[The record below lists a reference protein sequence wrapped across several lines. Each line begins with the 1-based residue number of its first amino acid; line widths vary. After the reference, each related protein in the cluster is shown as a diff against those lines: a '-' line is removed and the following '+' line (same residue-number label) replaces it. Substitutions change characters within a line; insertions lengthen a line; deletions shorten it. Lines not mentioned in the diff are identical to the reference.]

1 MIEKS
6 EEKPMKLTIL
16 GTGNAMVTQ
25 CYNTCFALGTDG
37 DFLLVDAGGGNGI
50 LRQMADAGLSFA
62 HLHHLFLTH
71 AHTDHLL
78 GVVWVVRAV
87 AEAINKGTYEG
98 AFTVWG
104 HDVALGVLEPLC
116 RALLPGKLS
125 KHFGTRIHFAEIH
138 PGDVLSCLGMELTVF
153 DILST
158 KAKQYGF
165 RAVLPD
171 GQVLTCL
178 GDEPCNPACFD
189 FARGAGWLLTEA
201 FCLYEDR
208 DTFKPYEK
216 HHSTAL
222 DGAKMAAALGV
233 KNLVLYHTE
242 DKTIATRKARYT
254 AEAQSAFSGAVY
266 VPDDLETIE
275 L

>member
-1 MIEKS
+1 
-6 EEKPMKLTIL
+6 MKLTIL

-25 CYNTCFALGTDG
+25 CYNTCFALGETEE
-37 DFLLVDAGGGNGI
+37 FLLVDAGGGNGI
-50 LRQMADAGLSFA
+50 LRQMADAKLSFS

-87 AEAINKGTYEG
+87 AEAINKGKYEG
-98 AFTVWG
+98 ELTLWG
-104 HDVALGVLEPLC
+104 HDTALEVLEPLC

-125 KHFGTRIHFAEIH
+125 KHFGTRIHFVEIH
-138 PGDVLSCLGMELTVF
+138 PGDTLTCLGMNLTVF

-158 KAKQYGF
+158 KAKQFGF
-165 RAVLPD
+165 RATLPD

-178 GDEPCNPACFD
+178 GDEPCNEQCFD
-189 FARGAGWLLTEA
+189 FARGADWLLTEA

-216 HHSTAL
+216 HHSTAK
-222 DGAKMAAALGV
+222 DAGEMAQMLGV
-233 KNLVLYHTE
+233 KNIVLYHTE
-242 DKTIATRKARYT
+242 DKTIATRKSRYT
-254 AEAQSAFSGAVY
+254 AEAQAVFTGNVY
-266 VPDDLETIE
+266 VPDDLEVIA

>member
-1 MIEKS
+1 
-6 EEKPMKLTIL
+6 MKLTIL
-16 GTGNAMVTQ
+16 GTGNAMVTR
-25 CYNTCFALGTDG
+25 CYNTCFAISEGEE
-37 DFLLVDAGGGNGI
+37 FLLVDAGGGNGI
-50 LRQMADAGLSFA
+50 LRQTADAGLSFS

-87 AEAINKGTYEG
+87 AEAINKGNYEG
-98 AFTVWG
+98 ELTVWG

-116 RALLPGKLS
+116 RALLPGKLV
-125 KHFGTRIHFAEIH
+125 KHFGARIHFVEIH
-138 PGDVLSCLGMELTVF
+138 SDDVLRCLGMTLTVF

-178 GDEPCNPACFD
+178 GDEPCNNACRSYAENCD
-189 FARGAGWLLTEA
+189 WLLTEA
-201 FCLYEDR
+201 FCLYDDR
-208 DTFKPYEK
+208 EVFRPYEK
-216 HHSTAL
+216 HHSTAK
-222 DGAKMAAALGV
+222 DAAQMAQELKV
-233 KNLVLYHTE
+233 KHLVLYHTE
-242 DKTIATRKARYT
+242 DKTIDTRKARYT
-254 AEAQSAFSGAVY
+254 AEAQSVYTGKVY
-266 VPDDLETIE
+266 VPDDLDVIE

>member
-1 MIEKS
+1 
-6 EEKPMKLTIL
+6 MKLTIL
-16 GTGNAMVTQ
+16 GTGNAMVTR
-25 CYNTCFALGTDG
+25 CYNTCFALSKGE
-37 DFLLVDAGGGNGI
+37 DFLLVDGGGGNGI
-50 LRQMADAGLSFA
+50 LRQLADVGLTFP

-87 AEAINKGTYEG
+87 AEAINKGKYEG
-98 AFTVWG
+98 EFIVWG

-125 KHFGTRIHFAEIH
+125 RHFGSRIHFTEVR
-138 PGDVLSCLGMELTVF
+138 PGDVLHCLGMELTVF

-165 RAVLPD
+165 RCLLPD

-189 FARGAGWLLTEA
+189 YARGADWLLTEA

-222 DGAKMAAALGV
+222 DGAKMATELGV

-242 DKTIATRKARYT
+242 DKTIHTRKARYT
-254 AEAQSAFSGAVY
+254 AEAQSAFTGTVY
-266 VPDDLETIE
+266 VPDDLEVIE
-275 L
+275 LA

>member
-1 MIEKS
+1 
-6 EEKPMKLTIL
+6 MKLTIL
-16 GTGNAMVTQ
+16 GTGNATVTR
-25 CYNTCFALGTDG
+25 CYNTCFALHKGG

-50 LRQMADAGLSFA
+50 LRQLADAQLPLTR
-62 HLHHLFLTH
+62 LHHLFLTH

-78 GVVWVVRAV
+78 GAVWIVRLV
-87 AEAINKGTYEG
+87 ADAINKGKYEG
-98 AFTVWG
+98 ELTIWG
-104 HDVALGVLEPLC
+104 HDLVLNVLEPLC
-116 RALLPGKLS
+116 RALLPAKFS
-125 KHFGTRIHFAEIH
+125 RHFGVRIRFVELH
-138 PGDVLSCLGMELTVF
+138 PEDKLTCLGMELTVF

-178 GDEPCNPACFD
+178 GDEPCNPACFGY
-189 FARGAGWLLTEA
+189 ARGADWLLTEA

-208 DTFKPYEK
+208 EAFKPYEK

-222 DGAKMAAALGV
+222 DGAKMAAELGV

-242 DKTIATRKARYT
+242 DKTIATRKVRYT
-254 AEAQSAFSGAVY
+254 AEAKSVFSGAVY
-266 VPDDLETIE
+266 VPNDLDVIE
-275 L
+275 LA